1 MRNVTGIAIIA
12 LTMSLERLRLSL

>member
-12 LTMSLERLRLSL
+12 LTMSVERLRLSL